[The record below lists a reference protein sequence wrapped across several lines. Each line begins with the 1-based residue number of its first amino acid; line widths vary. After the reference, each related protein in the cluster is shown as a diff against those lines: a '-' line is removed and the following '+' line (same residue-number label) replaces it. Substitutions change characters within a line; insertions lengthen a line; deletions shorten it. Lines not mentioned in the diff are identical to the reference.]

1 MQRTPGLTLILAVT
15 LALDAIRCARSQ
27 ESADEKALPLVGMV
41 SLIVREPVLRELG
54 IENDSPELA
63 EIRQVLKPFSTVL
76 QQRLNRP
83 DDNRSLVRPNP
94 QQLYAVVEAEFVAE
108 LQQRLKPEQFT
119 RLQQIHWQ
127 RWGIIAIEDPEL
139 ARQLE
144 LSPEQQEQ
152 LATVRRQIKTRRSE
166 LNQQRI
172 EAPKQGGD
180 LDEIKRKLREL
191 DADQIRDYQQ
201 LLTPVQS
208 EQFSRLKGVPFELLP
223 IESPPAN
230 PAVLPTRTRP
240 GGLMA
245 LALLPPVLEELKLD
259 PVSPEVQKIQQL
271 SRAHSQELR
280 QQLPSR
286 VSTAEERERVR
297 EIESTLQGKYDLELK
312 TLLTPTQR
320 ARLRQIDW
328 QRQGIEGLSHPEV
341 VKTLKINPQQQAELA
356 ALNREIFKTVRG
368 LLNPAGKDRP
378 VSNTVDE
385 ILRRKVQELVRE
397 KEAKVQQIL
406 TKKQQQE
413 WQEIQGPPFDL
424 TLIRTRVGSPM
435 SPNPGQ

>member
-1 MQRTPGLTLILAVT
+1 M
-15 LALDAIRCARSQ
+15 
-27 ESADEKALPLVGMV
+27 
-41 SLIVREPVLRELG
+41 
-54 IENDSPELA
+54 
-63 EIRQVLKPFSTVL
+63 RQ
-76 QQRLNRP
+76 
-83 DDNRSLVRPNP
+83 
-94 QQLYAVVEAEFVAE
+94 VVEAEFVAE

-166 LNQQRI
+166 LTQQRI

-180 LDEIKRKLREL
+180 LD
-191 DADQIRDYQQ
+191 
-201 LLTPVQS
+201 
-208 EQFSRLKGVPFELLP
+208 
-223 IESPPAN
+223 
-230 PAVLPTRTRP
+230 
-240 GGLMA
+240 
-245 LALLPPVLEELKLD
+245 
-259 PVSPEVQKIQQL
+259 
-271 SRAHSQELR
+271 
-280 QQLPSR
+280 
-286 VSTAEERERVR
+286 
-297 EIESTLQGKYDLELK
+297 
-312 TLLTPTQR
+312 TLLTPTQLT
-320 ARLRQIDW
+320 RLRQIDW

-368 LLNPAGKDRP
+368 LLNPAGKERP

-385 ILRRKVQELVRE
+385 ILRRKVQEMVCE

-406 TKKQQQE
+406 TRKQQQE
-413 WQEIQGPPFDL
+413 WQEIRGPPFDL
-424 TLIRTRVGSPM
+424 TLIRTRVVSPI